1 MEDTENEE
9 KAELYNIILNSLTYK
24 HSGELLPDC
33 PWFLKVENTALNIL
47 KELLIQSNHNPK
59 AFAQEASK
67 KILNYKVKSVNEKIT
82 YASRLRENLDIN
94 TAIVLVKESAS
105 THPTSLEITVEKSQ
119 SIKGP
124 ITVFIQINHGSDTMQ
139 EGDKYNFPANLSG
152 NLVLKL
158 LLEDGNDKSELDQID
173 LEIMSIF
180 ESTYY
185 FSGMER
191 GEIVTR
197 ADKKG

>member
-1 MEDTENEE
+1 
-9 KAELYNIILNSLTYK
+9 
-24 HSGELLPDC
+24 
-33 PWFLKVENTALNIL
+33 
-47 KELLIQSNHNPK
+47 
-59 AFAQEASK
+59 
-67 KILNYKVKSVNEKIT
+67 
-82 YASRLRENLDIN
+82 
-94 TAIVLVKESAS
+94 
-105 THPTSLEITVEKSQ
+105 
-119 SIKGP
+119 
-124 ITVFIQINHGSDTMQ
+124 MQ